1 MNFELDTTQCLLR
14 DTLDSFLAKQYRFD
28 ARRKA
33 VLGEPGWQPLLWR
46 RFANEL
52 GLLGAGL
59 PEQVGGSGGGA
70 VEQMLVME
78 AVGQALVVEPCRERR
93 VLGAAVLARRHG
105 HAGGRNHVAIAP
117 SP

>member
-1 MNFELDTTQCLLR
+1 MRISDWSSDVCSSDLRNGHSLTAIENIMNFELDTTQCLLR

-46 RFANEL
+46 RFAHEM
-52 GLLGAGL
+52 GRLGAGL

-70 VEQMLVME
+70 VEDM
-78 AVGQALVVEPCRERR
+78 VGVEG
-93 VLGAAVLARRHG
+93 VGK
-105 HAGGRNHVAIAP
+105 GRGEGRG
-117 SP
+117 